1 VNIYSFICGM
11 RSRDYSKEATIF
23 ESSLQ
28 IIERDGIAGLT
39 MAKIANAANLAT
51 GTLYIY
57 FTNKEELI
65 HELYRKL
72 ERESVHRFLAGY
84 SEKIPFKESLKKVWL
99 NYLNHRITYHAESVF
114 LEQYYRSPYISEPL
128 KHIAESMKL
137 PVHKIIRRGIE
148 EGVLSP
154 KLDERMVFLAML
166 GFIRELADEHV
177 GGVYVLDNVK
187 IESAFELSWN
197 MIKA

>member
-1 VNIYSFICGM
+1 MNIYSFICSV
-11 RSRDYSKEATIF
+11 RSRDYKKEGKIYEATL
-23 ESSLQ
+23 S

-39 MAKIANAANLAT
+39 MAKIAKEARLAT

-57 FTNKEELI
+57 FKNKEELI

-72 ERESVHRFLAGY
+72 ERESVSRFLEGY
-84 SEKIPFKESLKKVWL
+84 SETLPFKESLKKVWL
-99 NYLNHRITYHAESVF
+99 NYLDHRIKFHAESVF

-128 KHIAESMKL
+128 KHIAESMKS
-137 PVHKIIRRGIE
+137 PVHKIIRRGVK
-148 EGVLSP
+148 EGVLLSS
-154 KLDERMVFLAML
+154 LDEKMVFLAML

-177 GGVYVLDNVK
+177 GGVYVVDNER
-187 IESAFELSWN
+187 INAAFELSWN